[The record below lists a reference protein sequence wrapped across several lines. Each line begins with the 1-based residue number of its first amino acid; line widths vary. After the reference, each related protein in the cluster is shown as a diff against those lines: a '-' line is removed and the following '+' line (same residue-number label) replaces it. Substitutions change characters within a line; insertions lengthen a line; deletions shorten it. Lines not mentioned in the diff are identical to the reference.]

1 MILRFGHD
9 GDLTGLHY
17 LHFHRRFLCG
27 SRILHI
33 ITADEHA
40 GALVLIA
47 AAQRAKIHVL
57 VQLLRDGS
65 LIGEVVPAQRGVAV
79 DALEDRVITQMLR

>member
-17 LHFHRRFLCG
+17 LHFHRRFLFG
-27 SRILHI
+27 GWILHI

-40 GALVLIA
+40 WMLVLIA
-47 AAQRAKIHVL
+47 AAQRAQIHVL
-57 VQLLRDGS
+57 IQLIRDGS

>member
-1 MILRFGHD
+1 MILHFGHD

-17 LHFHRRFLCG
+17 LHFHRLFLFG

-40 GALVLIA
+40 GALVLN
-47 AAQRAKIHVL
+47 VSG
-57 VQLLRDGS
+57 DFG
-65 LIGEVVPAQRGVAV
+65 
-79 DALEDRVITQMLR
+79 

>member
-17 LHFHRRFLCG
+17 LHFHRRFLFG
-27 SRILHI
+27 GWILHI
-33 ITADEHA
+33 IVADEHA
-40 GALVLIA
+40 GVLVLIA

-65 LIGEVVPAQRGVAV
+65 LIDEVVPAQRGVAV
-79 DALEDRVITQMLR
+79 DALEDRVITQMLL

>member
-9 GDLTGLHY
+9 GDLAGLHY
-17 LHFHRRFLCG
+17 LHFHRLFLFSG
-27 SRILHI
+27 WILHI

-40 GALVLIA
+40 GVLVLIA
-47 AAQRAKIHVL
+47 AAQRAQIHVL

-65 LIGEVVPAQRGVAV
+65 LIGKVLPAQRGVAV
-79 DALEDRVITQMLR
+79 NALEDRVITQMLR

>member
-1 MILRFGHD
+1 MILHFGHD

-17 LHFHRRFLCG
+17 LHFHRRFLFG
-27 SRILHI
+27 GWILHI

-40 GALVLIA
+40 GVLVLIA
-47 AAQRAKIHVL
+47 AAQRAQIHVF

-65 LIGEVVPAQRGVAV
+65 FGGEIISAQRGVAV

>member
-1 MILRFGHD
+1 MILHFGHD

-17 LHFHRRFLCG
+17 LHFHRLFLFG
-27 SRILHI
+27 GWILHI

-47 AAQRAKIHVL
+47 AAQRIQIHVF

-65 LIGEVVPAQRGVAV
+65 LVGEIISAQRGVAV
-79 DALEDRVITQMLR
+79 DALEDRVITQLFW